1 MMIQPDIQFEYVLL
15 SKLHFA

>member
-1 MMIQPDIQFEYVLL
+1 MMIQPDIQFKYVLL